1 MAAEEK
7 NKIKEIVDILKKD
20 GVEAGKSKA
29 DQIISDANKEADQ
42 IKKNAQKEKENIIE
56 QARKEAEKLKS
67 SAEAN
72 VRMAIS
78 QGINKF
84 RESIENSLLSP
95 TVLENLNKSMDGSTI
110 KEIIL
115 TVVKSY
121 SEHGFSTND
130 LKIILGEKEKE
141 EIKSTIIKELNSKI
155 KDAKSIEISDDIIP
169 AGVKLVQKQGN
180 LSLEF
185 TPESIK
191 EVMLTYIRPEFRKL
205 FFEKDKGSK
214 GE

>member
-56 QARKEAEKLKS
+56 QARKEADKLKS

-78 QGINKF
+78 QGLNKF

-95 TVLENLNKSMDGSTI
+95 TVLESLNKSMDGSTI

-115 TVVKSY
+115 TVVKAY
-121 SEHGFSTND
+121 SEQGFSTND

-141 EIKSTIIKELNSKI
+141 DIKSTIIKELDSKI
-155 KDAKSIEISDDIIP
+155 KDAKSIEISDEIIP

-191 EVMLTYIRPEFRKL
+191 EVMLAYIRPEFRKL
-205 FFEKDKGSK
+205 FFEKDKNSK